1 MNFDMIYSIFNSI
14 FSPKFYSTYKIT
26 KKHCKGGFS
35 TIYICNKISNDS
47 STDLILKKQFTP
59 SNKQFIKNEIMA
71 LKKLHDLESTPQLL
85 FSEINPLWSYIVI
98 NNINAITLSQY
109 LNDFI
114 SKEKPIS
121 SSIIYDIINIFSDI
135 HKKGI
140 IHRDIKPDNIL
151 INPDTYNITV
161 IDFGFSV
168 YSNNIYSCTMN
179 EFTGSYHFA
188 CPEMFKSI
196 FYNASCD
203 TWSIGVLCFLL
214 LTKHLPYKLS
224 AYEVSHIRQ
233 FRLFPECMKSINF
246 NLICDSD
253 VRNKISSFLS
263 TNERPII

>member
-1 MNFDMIYSIFNSI
+1 MNFDIIYSIFNSI
-14 FSPKFYSTYKIT
+14 FSPKFYSTYKIS

-47 STDLILKKQFTP
+47 STDLILKKQFTS
-59 SNKQFIKNEIMA
+59 SNKLFIKNEIMA
-71 LKKLHDLESTPQLL
+71 LKKLHDLESTPHLL
-85 FSEINPLWSYIVI
+85 FSEITPLWSYIVI

-109 LNDFI
+109 LDDFI
-114 SKEKPIS
+114 SKDKPIL

-168 YSNNIYSCTMN
+168 YSNNIYSRNMN
-179 EFTGSYHFA
+179 EFTGSYNFA
-188 CPEMFKSI
+188 CPEMFKGI
-196 FYNASCD
+196 FYNAICD

-214 LTKHLPYKLS
+214 LTKQLPYKLTS
-224 AYEVSHIRQ
+224 YQVVHLRQ
-233 FRLFPECMKSINF
+233 YRLISDSMKSINF
-246 NLICDSD
+246 NLIQDRQI
-253 VRNKISSFLS
+253 RNKISSFLS